1 LIQKTFLLSF
11 PACQKKYQGYTNCH
25 HVNTYS
31 LLLQTGQFNMKK
43 ILFSGLFTVITI
55 LSTAQSSNNTLD
67 VVAWNI
73 EWFGSTSNGPSND
86 NLQEQ
91 NVLKVL
97 RYLNADIYGLCEV
110 VDTMRL
116 RRVVDSLGSQY
127 SYRISDYCSLAATP
141 SDADWLGGQ
150 KLAFI
155 YNNNIF
161 SNVSFRK
168 FMGSSSQAY
177 TNFASGRFPYL
188 MNANVTINSITRNIN
203 FFMLHGK
210 AGSTTTDYNRRQAAT
225 IEMKDSLD
233 LRYPSAINLII
244 GDFNDDFDQTISTG
258 SGTLSSYDALI
269 KDSTDADHYKSI
281 TLPLSYA
288 GQASTLNYNDVIDHQ
303 VISNEASVFYVP
315 GSAMIRT
322 DVVNAVPNYVTTQNT
337 SDHYPVFSQYNLA
350 NMPTNIVSVS
360 VGQLGVKIS
369 PIPAQENINL
379 WFSKPLSKSTV
390 QLYDITG
397 RLLLS
402 NSYNTIRPNEIK
414 SIDVSKLNAGVYLIT
429 IQTGKTIAT
438 QKIIKQ

>member
-1 LIQKTFLLSF
+1 MIQKTFLLSF

-43 ILFSGLFTVITI
+43 ILFSGLFTVITL

-141 SDADWLGGQ
+141 ADADWLGGQ

-269 KDSTDADHYKSI
+269 KDSTDVDHYKSI

-322 DVVNAVPNYVTTQNT
+322 DVVNTVPNYVTTQNT

>member
-1 LIQKTFLLSF
+1 
-11 PACQKKYQGYTNCH
+11 
-25 HVNTYS
+25 
-31 LLLQTGQFNMKK
+31 MKK

-322 DVVNAVPNYVTTQNT
+322 DVVNTVPNYVTTQNT

-369 PIPAQENINL
+369 PIPTQENINL
-379 WFSKPLSKSTV
+379 WFSKPLTKTTV

-414 SIDVSKLNAGVYLIT
+414 SIDVSKLNAGVYLIS

>member
-43 ILFSGLFTVITI
+43 ILFSGLFTVITL

-141 SDADWLGGQ
+141 ADADWLGGQ

-269 KDSTDADHYKSI
+269 KDSTDVDHYKSI

-322 DVVNAVPNYVTTQNT
+322 DVVNTVPNYVTTQNT